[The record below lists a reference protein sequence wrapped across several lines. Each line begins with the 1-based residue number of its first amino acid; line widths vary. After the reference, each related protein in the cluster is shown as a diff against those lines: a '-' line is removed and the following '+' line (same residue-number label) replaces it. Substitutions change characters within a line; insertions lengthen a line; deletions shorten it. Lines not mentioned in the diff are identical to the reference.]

1 MRDDER
7 IMTASRLSGDGKDF
21 ARPINQQAAAHSDQ
35 MVSLD
40 PIWLTTSEL
49 ARRWR
54 MAPRTL
60 ERWRASAAG
69 PARHYIGGRVLYL
82 LSDVLGYEGSQRR
95 KSG

>member
-7 IMTASRLSGDGKDF
+7 IRTTSGLSGDGQDI
-21 ARPINQQAAAHSDQ
+21 ARLIIQQKATRSDRLIS
-35 MVSLD
+35 VD

-82 LSDVLGYEGSQRR
+82 LSDVLGYEARHRR
-95 KSG
+95 KGG